1 MKNQSRG
8 HGCLATIESP
18 ALSDVCLYQ
27 DQRMEI
33 KMEKLNRASLP
44 DLELEVAPAG
54 AGQETKVL
62 AIIWW
67 VGCILL

>member
-1 MKNQSRG
+1 MLCNYRVTRINDVWLYPNQK
-8 HGCLATIESP
+8 
-18 ALSDVCLYQ
+18 V
-27 DQRMEI
+27 EI
-33 KMEKLNRASLP
+33 KMENLNRAVLP

-67 VGCILL
+67 VGCVLL

>member
-1 MKNQSRG
+1 
-8 HGCLATIESP
+8 
-18 ALSDVCLYQ
+18 
-27 DQRMEI
+27 MEI

>member
-1 MKNQSRG
+1 
-8 HGCLATIESP
+8 
-18 ALSDVCLYQ
+18 V
-27 DQRMEI
+27 EI
-33 KMEKLNRASLP
+33 KMEKINRAVLP

-67 VGCILL
+67 VGCVLL